1 MTNATTAQTNL
12 TLHTIPTGGSGAT
25 ESTFQTIRG
34 CLKVLGKARRALGRL
49 SAQYPDDTGAPARL
63 MRESFGMKIHNPF
76 RVALLATL
84 GVGVGL
90 LLIGSVQN
98 LSTILLY
105 VGTALFLSLGLDP
118 VVSFLER
125 RGLPRWAAV
134 LVTILAVLGVFA
146 GIIFMVVPI
155 IVSQIAQLVT
165 QIEQLL
171 QPGRWNEIVT
181 DVQTWVSQTLPW
193 LKIDEVWAGIQHWF
207 STLDVGSISTMI
219 GNSLLTIGGAVAA
232 GLGGAFIVLILTI
245 YFTASTPSLKSA
257 VYQLV
262 PASKRARFIE
272 LAEKITDSVGYYVM
286 GQVSLGVING
296 VLSAI
301 FLSIINA
308 PFPAVLAVIAFFFS
322 LIPLV
327 GTLTGS
333 TIIVPDLPHPRP
345 RHTHLGDRGRGD
357 LLPRLHADR
366 GVRDLPAHHEPRRV
380 GAGVGRGH
388 LGTGRRRAAEP
399 AGRAHRDPGGGE
411 HPHHLPRGHHPA
423 TERALILSPRAR
435 RPTRWATA
443 GRRGSPQRRSRSAR
457 GASASRRPTDACR
470 RRLR

>member
-1 MTNATTAQTNL
+1 
-12 TLHTIPTGGSGAT
+12 
-25 ESTFQTIRG
+25 
-34 CLKVLGKARRALGRL
+34 
-49 SAQYPDDTGAPARL
+49 
-63 MRESFGMKIHNPF
+63 MKIHNPF
-76 RVALLATL
+76 QVALLATL

-90 LLIGSVQN
+90 LLIGSVEN

-118 VVSFLER
+118 VVSFLEK

-134 LVTILAVLGVFA
+134 LVTILGVLGIFA
-146 GIIFMVVPI
+146 GIIVMVVPI
-155 IVSQIAQLVT
+155 IVGQITQLVV

-171 QPGRWNEIVT
+171 QPTRWNEIVT
-181 DVQTWVSQTLPW
+181 QVQTWVEQTLPW
-193 LKIDEVWAGIQHWF
+193 LRLDEVWAGVQQWVT
-207 STLDVGSISTMI
+207 TLDVGSISTMV

-333 TIIVPDLPHPRP
+333 TIIVL
-345 RHTHLGDRGRGD
+345 TC
-357 LLPRLHADR
+357 LLP
-366 GVRDLPAHHEPRRV
+366 G
-380 GAGVGRGH
+380 
-388 LGTGRRRAAEP
+388 LGSPT
-399 AGRAHRDPGGGE
+399 
-411 HPHHLPRGHHPA
+411 
-423 TERALILSPRAR
+423 TALIALVYYLVYMQIEAYVISPRIMNRAVSV
-435 RPTRWATA
+435 PGAVVVISALA
-443 GRRGSPQRRSRSAR
+443 G
-457 GASASRRPTDACR
+457 GALLNLLGALIAIPVAASILIIYREVIIPRQNER
-470 RRLR
+470 

>member
-1 MTNATTAQTNL
+1 
-12 TLHTIPTGGSGAT
+12 
-25 ESTFQTIRG
+25 
-34 CLKVLGKARRALGRL
+34 
-49 SAQYPDDTGAPARL
+49 
-63 MRESFGMKIHNPF
+63 MKIHNPF

-90 LLIGSVQN
+90 LLIGSVEN

-118 VVSFLER
+118 VVSFLEK

-134 LVTILAVLGVFA
+134 LVTILGVLGIFA
-146 GIIFMVVPI
+146 GIIVMVVPI
-155 IVSQIAQLVT
+155 IVGQITQLVV
-165 QIEQLL
+165 QVEQLL
-171 QPGRWNEIVT
+171 QPDRWNEVVRQ
-181 DVQTWVSQTLPW
+181 VQDWASRTLPW
-193 LKIDEVWAGIQHWF
+193 LRLDDVWAGVQQWI
-207 STLDVGSISTMI
+207 STLDVGSISTLV

-301 FLSIINA
+301 FLSIIQA
-308 PFPAVLAVIAFFFS
+308 PFPAVLAVVAFFFS

-333 TIIVPDLPHPRP
+333 TIIVLTCLIPGLGSPTIAIIAAVYYLLYMQIEAYVISPRIMSRAVSVP
-345 RHTHLGDRGRGD
+345 GSVVVISALAGGALLNLLG
-357 LLPRLHADR
+357 
-366 GVRDLPAHHEPRRV
+366 
-380 GAGVGRGH
+380 
-388 LGTGRRRAAEP
+388 
-399 AGRAHRDPGGGE
+399 
-411 HPHHLPRGHHPA
+411 
-423 TERALILSPRAR
+423 ALIAIPVAASILIIYREVVIPRQNER
-435 RPTRWATA
+435 
-443 GRRGSPQRRSRSAR
+443 
-457 GASASRRPTDACR
+457 
-470 RRLR
+470 

>member
-1 MTNATTAQTNL
+1 
-12 TLHTIPTGGSGAT
+12 
-25 ESTFQTIRG
+25 
-34 CLKVLGKARRALGRL
+34 
-49 SAQYPDDTGAPARL
+49 
-63 MRESFGMKIHNPF
+63 MKIHNPF
-76 RVALLATL
+76 QVALLATL

-90 LLIGSVQN
+90 LLIGSVEN

-118 VVSFLER
+118 VVSFLEK

-134 LVTILAVLGVFA
+134 LVTILGVLGIFA
-146 GIIFMVVPI
+146 GIIVMVVPI
-155 IVSQIAQLVT
+155 IVGQITQLVV

-171 QPGRWNEIVT
+171 QPARWNEVVT
-181 DVQTWVSQTLPW
+181 QVQTWVEQTLPW
-193 LKIDEVWAGIQHWF
+193 LRLDEVWAGVQQWVT
-207 STLDVGSISTMI
+207 TLDVGSISTMV

-301 FLSIINA
+301 FLSIIDA

-333 TIIVPDLPHPRP
+333 TIIVL
-345 RHTHLGDRGRGD
+345 TC
-357 LLPRLHADR
+357 LLP
-366 GVRDLPAHHEPRRV
+366 G
-380 GAGVGRGH
+380 
-388 LGTGRRRAAEP
+388 LGSPT
-399 AGRAHRDPGGGE
+399 
-411 HPHHLPRGHHPA
+411 
-423 TERALILSPRAR
+423 TALIALVYYLVYMQIEAYVISPRIMNRAVSV
-435 RPTRWATA
+435 PGAVVVISALA
-443 GRRGSPQRRSRSAR
+443 G
-457 GASASRRPTDACR
+457 GALLNLLGALIAIPVAASILIIYREVIIPRQNER
-470 RRLR
+470 